1 MGSRATVALGIVG
14 ENLACAALAE
24 RGYEILARRYRTRS
38 GEIDIV
44 ARDGGTLV
52 FVEVKGRMSDRCG
65 PPAEAVTWRKQR
77 KIVAM
82 ARWYL
87 TEHRLHGQLCRFDVV
102 TVLFRAGKL
111 PIIEV
116 VPNAFQVGSP

>member
-1 MGSRATVALGIVG
+1 MGSRAAIALGIAA
-14 ENLACAALAE
+14 ENLACAALVE
-24 RGYEILARRYRTRS
+24 RGYEVLARRYRTRS

-44 ARDGGTLV
+44 ARDRGTLV
-52 FVEVKGRMSDRCG
+52 FVEVKGRASERCG

-77 KIVAM
+77 RIASM

-87 TEHRLHGQLCRFDVV
+87 AEHRLHGKLCRFDVV
-102 TVLFRAGKL
+102 TVLFLAGKL

-116 VPNAFQVGSP
+116 VPNAFQASSP